1 MRDPLQSTAPRIV
14 AVDMGYGHLRAAK
27 ALADAA
33 GVPMI
38 EADRAPAAGPLERA
52 VWSAA
57 RRGYGLLSRAAGS
70 PRGRTTARPLLD
82 ALTGIPRRGEAPPA
96 GGVRLLGLLRRL
108 GLGRR
113 LLRDRSPLVATF
125 YAQAILAD
133 AAGLEEVWLV
143 VTDAD
148 VNRVWVPADPART
161 RIGFLAPCA
170 RTARRLRD
178 YGVPLSRIR
187 VTGFPLPPS
196 LLGGPGLGA
205 LDRNLAARLARL
217 DPAGGA
223 GPPTVTFCV
232 GGSGAQANLGVR
244 AIPAFRPFIERGEL
258 RLALVAGVHGEA
270 AAAFRR
276 AGAALAGGRGL
287 EILEARDFADYE
299 PRFNELLSRTDVLWT
314 KPGELVFFAALGLP
328 LLLAPPLGVHE
339 RRNRR
344 MAIHGGFALDG
355 RDPAAAPAVVM
366 EALRSGR
373 LTEAALRGRARLPAR
388 GSYRILDVVA
398 GRA

>member
-1 MRDPLQSTAPRIV
+1 M
-14 AVDMGYGHLRAAK
+14 
-27 ALADAA
+27 
-33 GVPMI
+33 
-38 EADRAPAAGPLERA
+38 
-52 VWSAA
+52 
-57 RRGYGLLSRAAGS
+57 
-70 PRGRTTARPLLD
+70 
-82 ALTGIPRRGEAPPA
+82 
-96 GGVRLLGLLRRL
+96 LGLLRRL

-133 AAGLEEVWLV
+133 AAGIEGVWLV

-148 VNRVWVPADPART
+148 VNRVWVPADPAST
-161 RIGFLAPCA
+161 RIGYLAPCA

-196 LLGGPGLGA
+196 LVGGRGLEA
-205 LDRNLAARLARL
+205 LDRNLASRLKRL
-217 DPAGGA
+217 EPPWSG

-244 AIPAFRPFIERGEL
+244 AIPAFRPFLERGDL

-270 AAAFRR
+270 ARAFRR
-276 AGAALAGGRGL
+276 AGEGVPGL
-287 EILEARDFADYE
+287 EVLEARDFAEYE
-299 PRFNELLSRTDVLWT
+299 PRFNELLARTDVLWT

-344 MAIHGGFALDG
+344 MALHGGFALDG
-355 RDPAAAPAVVM
+355 RDPAEAPARIL

-373 LTEAALRGRARLPAR
+373 LADAARKGRARLPAR
-388 GSYRILDVVA
+388 GVYRILDVVA